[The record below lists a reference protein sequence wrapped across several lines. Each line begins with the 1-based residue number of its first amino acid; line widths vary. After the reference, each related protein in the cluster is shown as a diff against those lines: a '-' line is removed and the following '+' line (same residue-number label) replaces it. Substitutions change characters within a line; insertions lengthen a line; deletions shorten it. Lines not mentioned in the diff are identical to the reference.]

1 MCDTMVATREVT
13 RDGVTI
19 FGKNSDREPN
29 EAHELTH
36 IQAADHPAHSLVRC
50 TYLEIPQ
57 VKHTFALLLCKPF
70 WIWGA
75 EMGVNE
81 HQVVIG
87 NEALFT
93 RVPYAKTGLLGMDLL
108 RLGLERGASAREALD
123 VITGLLAEHGQGGN
137 CGMAHETYY
146 HNSFILADPRDAW
159 VLETAGPQWAARQ
172 IKGIYTISN
181 GITITDDWDLASPDL
196 VGYAVARGW
205 CKGRED
211 FNFGRCY
218 SEPIYT
224 TFSDCRKRRERSM
237 EMLNARR
244 GQITPETMMAA
255 LRDHG
260 EKDGS
265 QDSPDEGLLGADL
278 CMHASFGPVRISQ
291 TTGSLVS
298 YLHPKAPAHFATGT
312 AAPCTSIFK
321 PVWPDAPVPDTGP
334 SPAGTYDAASL
345 FWTHE
350 VLHRTTLRD
359 YDLLLAVYQPE
370 RDELEREFVRQG
382 LEAARQDLPTRAKMS
397 AACFAQGKKAEAAW
411 LQSIQR
417 ESKKSG
423 SAWLHEVAWRD
434 FNREAGILPQLLA
447 AGRA

>member
-36 IQAADHPAHSLVRC
+36 IQAADHPAGSLVRC

-57 VKHTFALLLCKPF
+57 VEHTFALLLCKPF

-146 HNSFILADPRDAW
+146 HNSFILADPHDAW

-196 VGYAVARGW
+196 IGYAVERGW
-205 CKGRED
+205 CKGQDD
-211 FNFGRCY
+211 FNFARCY

-260 EKDGS
+260 DKDGA

-298 YLHPKAPAHFATGT
+298 YLHPRAPVHFATGT

-334 SPAGTYDAASL
+334 APVGTYDAASL

-359 YDLLLAVYQPE
+359 HDRLLGVYQPE
-370 RDELEREFVRQG
+370 RDELEREFTKQG
-382 LEAARQDLPTRAKMS
+382 LEAARHDLPARVKVS
-397 AACFAQGKKAEAAW
+397 ADCFAQAKQAESAW
-411 LQSIQR
+411 LQRIQR
-417 ESKKSG
+417 ESRKSG
-423 SAWLHEVAWRD
+423 SAWLHEVAWKD
-434 FNREAGILPQLLA
+434 FNKQAGIPP
-447 AGRA
+447 RAFSQSS